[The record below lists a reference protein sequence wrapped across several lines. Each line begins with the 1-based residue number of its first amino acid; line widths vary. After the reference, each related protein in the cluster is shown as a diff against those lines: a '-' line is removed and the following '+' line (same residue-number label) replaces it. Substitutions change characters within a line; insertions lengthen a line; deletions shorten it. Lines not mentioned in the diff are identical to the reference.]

1 MIKNTEKAI
10 NKDEAAKKAARK
22 KLREMNLLDNFLF
35 GSVITYPE
43 IGERFVRSLLKILLG
58 KEFERLSVTAQM
70 KR

>member
-35 GSVITYPE
+35 GLVITYP
-43 IGERFVRSLLKILLG
+43 GSG
-58 KEFERLSVTAQM
+58 LSGVC
-70 KR
+70 